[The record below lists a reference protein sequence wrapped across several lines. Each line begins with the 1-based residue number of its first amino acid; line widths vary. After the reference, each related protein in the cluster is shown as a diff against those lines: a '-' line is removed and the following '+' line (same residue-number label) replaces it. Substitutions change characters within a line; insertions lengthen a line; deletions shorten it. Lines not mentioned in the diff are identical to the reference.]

1 MISIAREFVYGGHLL
16 ALGTSSIAAF
26 SAILLGYAPTI
37 DLLVMA
43 YLFSYGAYSMNRSV
57 EISQD
62 SLSNPQRTQY
72 LASRKRFLPAITAS
86 CFLLGYVLAA
96 LRSIPF
102 FIALLIPLI
111 LSLAYSVG
119 SKKILSP
126 LLGVKRLKEK
136 LLVKNIT
143 IALGWSLI
151 PLLVGLYYQQIGL
164 VLFALEPFVFLR
176 LFVNTIFFDERDMKG
191 DNLNGIRTLPTTFGI
206 KKTHMILNMVDLF
219 SVAYVILLILSNLVP
234 LYSIAIL
241 ALPAYSISYRWLS
254 TKARVNI
261 DFLCD
266 VVGDGEYV
274 LWGAML
280 LLGRVII

>member
-57 EISQD
+57 EMSQD

-102 FIALLIPLI
+102 FLALLIPLI

-143 IALGWSLI
+143 ISLGWSLI
-151 PLLVGLYYQQIGL
+151 PLLVGLYYQQIRL
-164 VLFALEPFVFLR
+164 VLLALEPFVFLR

-191 DNLNGIRTLPTTFGI
+191 DNSNGIRTLPTTFGI
-206 KKTHMILNMVDLF
+206 KKTNMILNMVDLF
-219 SVAYVILLILSNLVP
+219 SVAYVILLIVSNLVP